1 MSGNRRKTDQMT
13 RRELLGAASLAGL
26 GTAMLSGSAVSAQQ
40 PAVQVGK
47 DPGQHEPIPDFKF
60 DLENSKGSWTGE
72 AGSAREATL
81 AEFPVSQYIAGV
93 SMRLKPGDVLRH
105 REFRERGLSG

>member
-26 GTAMLSGSAVSAQQ
+26 GTAMLSSAAVSAQQ
-40 PAVQVGK
+40 STVQVGK

-60 DLENSKGSWTGE
+60 DLENSKGSWTGA
-72 AGSAREATL
+72 AGSAREATIT
-81 AEFPVSQYIAGV
+81 EFPVSQNIAGV
-93 SMRLKPGDVLRH
+93 SMPCTPG
-105 REFRERGLSG
+105 G